1 MELKEIKEELL
12 QAVELIADFESS
24 HLAIDRDTALVKLRR
39 AYEALRFCNAHA
51 DVDVESFE
59 CIPTEPTAPEVEVE
73 FIMPEPVVAFEPQ
86 TEAVEEPEAEPE
98 VEVTMAEVE
107 PEVEV
112 IPEPEPEVEVE
123 VKEEPEAEEVIEQT
137 TEEVAEPVV
146 EPEPTPEPEPE
157 VEIEPEPVVETEPE
171 PTPEPAPAIQTA
183 EPSLFGDDDIWGRP
197 APSRRRIISLYGE
210 DETPKP
216 RRKKIAIPAEET
228 PAPEVPAT
236 PEVAAVPTEPATP
249 EVATVPA
256 TAEEPAAPVAPVE
269 PAAPAPAPVVTPIA
283 STEPPQ
289 ILADTIEAPKSIADT
304 IVAAPSV
311 AESSAVTSLVSSIS
325 VGDRFMLLRELFGS
339 NEDLYEKTIE
349 KLDAM
354 DNLDDCIIYIAEN
367 FSWRSSSDGAKLLMD
382 LLQRKLG

>member
-39 AYEALRFCNAHA
+39 AYEALRFYNDHSDLVAFGSSA
-51 DVDVESFE
+51 AEDS
-59 CIPTEPTAPEVEVE
+59 TPEVEVE
-73 FIMPEPVVAFEPQ
+73 FIMPEP
-86 TEAVEEPEAEPE
+86 EEL
-98 VEVTMAEVE
+98 
-107 PEVEV
+107 
-112 IPEPEPEVEVE
+112 I
-123 VKEEPEAEEVIEQT
+123 EEVIEQT
-137 TEEVAEPVV
+137 TEE
-146 EPEPTPEPEPE
+146 TPEPE
-157 VEIEPEPVVETEPE
+157 VEVEPEATEPE
-171 PTPEPAPAIQTA
+171 EVIGEITEQTTEEVSEPEVEPEAEPQPEQTSEPIIIAEPEITPEPEVVIEPAPAVQTV

-197 APSRRRIISLYGE
+197 APSRRRIISLYG
-210 DETPKP
+210 DEEAPKP
-216 RRKKIAIPAEET
+216 RRKKAVTPVEET
-228 PAPEVPAT
+228 PAPEVAAVPETPKTPEVPETPEVQATPEEPIAPAT
-236 PEVAAVPTEPATP
+236 P
-249 EVATVPA
+249 
-256 TAEEPAAPVAPVE
+256 
-269 PAAPAPAPVVTPIA
+269 APAVTPITT
-283 STEPPQ
+283 TEPPQ
-289 ILADTIEAPKSIADT
+289 ILADTIEAPKSIADS

-349 KLDAM
+349 KLDSM

>member
-112 IPEPEPEVEVE
+112 E

-146 EPEPTPEPEPE
+146 EPEPTTEPEPE

-171 PTPEPAPAIQTA
+171 PTPEPEPAPEPAPAIQTA

-228 PAPEVPAT
+228 PEPEAPAT

-249 EVATVPA
+249 DVATVPA
-256 TAEEPAAPVAPVE
+256 TAEEPAAPV
-269 PAAPAPAPVVTPIA
+269 APAPVVTPIA

>member
-39 AYEALRFCNAHA
+39 AYEALRFYNDHSDLVAFGSSA
-51 DVDVESFE
+51 AEDS
-59 CIPTEPTAPEVEVE
+59 TPEVEVE
-73 FIMPEPVVAFEPQ
+73 FIMPEP
-86 TEAVEEPEAEPE
+86 EEL
-98 VEVTMAEVE
+98 
-107 PEVEV
+107 
-112 IPEPEPEVEVE
+112 I
-123 VKEEPEAEEVIEQT
+123 EEVIEQT
-137 TEEVAEPVV
+137 TEETPV
-146 EPEPTPEPEPE
+146 PE
-157 VEIEPEPVVETEPE
+157 VEPEPVVEVEPEATEPE
-171 PTPEPAPAIQTA
+171 EVIEEITEQTTEEVSEPEITPEPEVVIEPAPAVQTV

-197 APSRRRIISLYGE
+197 APSRRRIISLYG
-210 DETPKP
+210 DEEAPKP
-216 RRKKIAIPAEET
+216 RRKKAVTPAEET
-228 PAPEVPAT
+228 PAPEVAAVPETPKTPEVPETPEVQATPEEPIAPAT
-236 PEVAAVPTEPATP
+236 P
-249 EVATVPA
+249 
-256 TAEEPAAPVAPVE
+256 
-269 PAAPAPAPVVTPIA
+269 APAVTPITT
-283 STEPPQ
+283 TEPPQ
-289 ILADTIEAPKSIADT
+289 ILADTIEAPKSIADS

-349 KLDAM
+349 KLDSM

>member
-73 FIMPEPVVAFEPQ
+73 FIMPEPIVAFEPQ
-86 TEAVEEPEAEPE
+86 TEAVEEPEA
-98 VEVTMAEVE
+98 
-107 PEVEV
+107 
-112 IPEPEPEVEVE
+112 EPEVEVE

-146 EPEPTPEPEPE
+146 EPEPTPEPEP
-157 VEIEPEPVVETEPE
+157 VVETEPE
-171 PTPEPAPAIQTA
+171 PTPEPEPAPAIQTA

-228 PAPEVPAT
+228 PEPEAPAT

-311 AESSAVTSLVSSIS
+311 AELSAVTSLVSSIS

>member
-39 AYEALRFCNAHA
+39 AYEALRFYNDHS
-51 DVDVESFE
+51 DLVSFDSSAAE
-59 CIPTEPTAPEVEVE
+59 DSTPEVEVE
-73 FIMPEPVVAFEPQ
+73 FIMPEP
-86 TEAVEEPEAEPE
+86 EEL
-98 VEVTMAEVE
+98 
-107 PEVEV
+107 
-112 IPEPEPEVEVE
+112 I
-123 VKEEPEAEEVIEQT
+123 EEVIEQT
-137 TEEVAEPVV
+137 TEE
-146 EPEPTPEPEPE
+146 TPEPE
-157 VEIEPEPVVETEPE
+157 VEPEPVVEVEPEATEPE
-171 PTPEPAPAIQTA
+171 EVIEEITEQTTEEVSEPEVEVEPEAEPQPEQTPEPEITPEPEVVIEPAPAVQTV

-197 APSRRRIISLYGE
+197 APSRRRIISLYG
-210 DETPKP
+210 DEEAPKP
-216 RRKKIAIPAEET
+216 RRKKAVTPVEET
-228 PAPEVPAT
+228 PAPEVAAVPETPKTPEVPETPEVQAT
-236 PEVAAVPTEPATP
+236 PEEPIA
-249 EVATVPA
+249 
-256 TAEEPAAPVAPVE
+256 
-269 PAAPAPAPVVTPIA
+269 PAAPAVTPITT
-283 STEPPQ
+283 TEPPQ
-289 ILADTIEAPKSIADT
+289 ILADTIEAPKSIADS

-349 KLDAM
+349 KLDSM

>member
-39 AYEALRFCNAHA
+39 AYEALRFYNDHSDLA
-51 DVDVESFE
+51 SFGSSVAE
-59 CIPTEPTAPEVEVE
+59 DSTPEVEVE
-73 FIMPEPVVAFEPQ
+73 FIMPEP
-86 TEAVEEPEAEPE
+86 EEL
-98 VEVTMAEVE
+98 
-107 PEVEV
+107 
-112 IPEPEPEVEVE
+112 I
-123 VKEEPEAEEVIEQT
+123 EEVIEQT
-137 TEEVAEPVV
+137 TEEI
-146 EPEPTPEPEPE
+146 PEPE
-157 VEIEPEPVVETEPE
+157 VEPDPVVEVTPEVEVEVEPEATEPE
-171 PTPEPAPAIQTA
+171 EVIEEVTEEVSEPEAEPQPEQAPEPEITPEPEVVIEPAPAVQTV

-197 APSRRRIISLYGE
+197 APSRRRIISLYG
-210 DETPKP
+210 DEEAPKP
-216 RRKKIAIPAEET
+216 RRKKAVTPVEET
-228 PAPEVPAT
+228 PVPEVASVPETPEVPEVSETPEIQAT
-236 PEVAAVPTEPATP
+236 PEEPIAPAV
-249 EVATVPA
+249 
-256 TAEEPAAPVAPVE
+256 
-269 PAAPAPAPVVTPIA
+269 PAPAVTPITT
-283 STEPPQ
+283 TEPPQ
-289 ILADTIEAPKSIADT
+289 ILADTIEAPKSIADS

-349 KLDAM
+349 KLDSM